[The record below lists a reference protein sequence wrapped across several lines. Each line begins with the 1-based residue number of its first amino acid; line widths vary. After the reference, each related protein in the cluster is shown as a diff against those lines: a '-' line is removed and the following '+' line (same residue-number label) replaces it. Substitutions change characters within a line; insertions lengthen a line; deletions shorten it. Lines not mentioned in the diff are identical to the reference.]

1 MRRAVLLQ
9 RLMQRSQ
16 RRVADTSLGK
26 AFDRIGRIDQAAH
39 LLWVLEIGVQVG
51 PILSSGL
58 SDLRVLF
65 VPAFGKGVQRIQ
77 RSSLID
83 CSIDRGLP

>member
-1 MRRAVLLQ
+1 
-9 RLMQRSQ
+9 MQRSQ
-16 RRVADTSLGK
+16 RSVADTSLGK

-65 VPAFGKGVQRIQ
+65 VPAFGKDVQSIQ
-77 RSSLID
+77 HSSLID